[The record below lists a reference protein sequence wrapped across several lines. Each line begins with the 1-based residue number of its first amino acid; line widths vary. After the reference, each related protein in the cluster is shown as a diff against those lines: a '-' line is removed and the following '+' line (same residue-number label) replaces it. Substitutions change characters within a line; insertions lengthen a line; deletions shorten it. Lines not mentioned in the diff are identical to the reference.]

1 MTRGTYPHKS
11 EPRTTGWQGIGS
23 LTLFYPGRTGHGYT
37 EEPDSI
43 ARQLEASGSHVLHHR
58 TGLWYERRRNDHER
72 NMQADSEVW
81 APFNEYPYSRS
92 GTGEAQDRLSKYDL
106 NKFNPWYWYRLKQFV
121 DLADKKNLLLWHDH
135 YNQHNIIEEGA
146 HWCDY
151 PWRSAN
157 NINNLGFPEKTLFA
171 GDKRVY
177 MAEQFYDITRPV
189 IRKYHQLFIRQSV
202 NTFHD
207 NNGVIHS
214 IGMEYTGPL
223 HFMKFWL
230 EEIASCPNHQLVAL
244 TATKDVQDAV
254 LQDSLYNKMVDII
267 DIRQWHYR
275 NDGSLYEPQGGC
287 SLAPRQW
294 ARLIDPGT
302 TSCESI
308 YRAVYEY
315 RSRYPEKAVT
325 YNAAMP
331 RNVEGNAANWAVF
344 MAGGSLAK
352 VPPIEAMDVYTLA
365 SEFQPVAS
373 LTESNRQWVMGKA
386 QKGYLVYC
394 LETDIHL
401 DLSHDRKTYK
411 IVWINP
417 VNGEIFRKEQTRL
430 KGGKAIS
437 LKAPQKYCVCLL
449 Y

>member
-1 MTRGTYPHKS
+1 M
-11 EPRTTGWQGIGS
+11 
-23 LTLFYPGRTGHGYT
+23 
-37 EEPDSI
+37 
-43 ARQLEASGSHVLHHR
+43 
-58 TGLWYERRRNDHER
+58 
-72 NMQADSEVW
+72 
-81 APFNEYPYSRS
+81 
-92 GTGEAQDRLSKYDL
+92 
-106 NKFNPWYWYRLKQFV
+106 
-121 DLADKKNLLLWHDH
+121 
-135 YNQHNIIEEGA
+135 
-146 HWCDY
+146 
-151 PWRSAN
+151 
-157 NINNLGFPEKTLFA
+157 FA

-331 RNVEGNAANWAVF
+331 RNIEGNAANWAIF

-365 SEFQPVAS
+365 SEFQPITS

-411 IVWINP
+411 VVWINP

-430 KGGKAIS
+430 KGGKVIS